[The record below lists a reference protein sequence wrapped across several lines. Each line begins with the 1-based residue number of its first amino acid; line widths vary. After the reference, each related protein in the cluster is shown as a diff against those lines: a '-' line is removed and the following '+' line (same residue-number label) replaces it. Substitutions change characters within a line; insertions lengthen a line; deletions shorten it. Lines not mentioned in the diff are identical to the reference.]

1 MTSSSANLTERID
14 ANPVN
19 RFQIRIFILCALVAF
34 LDGVDT
40 QSIGVAAPFI
50 ADALHLPKGQ
60 LGIVFSGALVGAMIG
75 ALFLGAA
82 ADRFGRKRMLIVS
95 AIVFG
100 VGTIATASAH
110 SLTSLLIWRVIA
122 GIGLGGATPCFLSLA
137 SEYAPARRRASIV
150 SLLWAAFPLGGMLGG
165 FFNSYL
171 LRFYDWHA
179 IFLLGGALPILL
191 AAVLAVAL
199 PESARFLAGREA
211 RSAALARVAA
221 QVTGDDAPVRWY
233 VDSHRAAGVSLQQ
246 LFNEGR
252 ARGTLLLSGTFF
264 LAFGTLAVVVL
275 WTPALLHAS
284 GISPADTAI
293 VIGFHGLGALIGM
306 GIVGR
311 LIERFGAAIT
321 LVPSLLV
328 GTVATAAVG
337 YVATSVVEASVAMT
351 VIGIF
356 IGIGASGAIALAVM
370 AYPAALRSTGLG
382 WSMGMGRLGQVIA
395 PIATGT
401 FVQIGASTAQTMLAV
416 AAMPLVATLLV
427 LALRA
432 SRFVQRDDT
441 AAHKASTLAGH

>member
-1 MTSSSANLTERID
+1 MTPTNANLTDRID

-19 RFQIRIFILCALVAF
+19 GYQIRIFILCALVAF

-50 ADALHLPKGQ
+50 ADTLHLAKGQ
-60 LGIVFSGALVGAMIG
+60 LGFVFSGALVGAMIG
-75 ALFLGAA
+75 ALVLGAS
-82 ADRFGRKRMLIVS
+82 ADRFGRKRVLIFS
-95 AIVFG
+95 AVVFG
-100 VGTIATASAH
+100 IGTIATAFTH
-110 SLTSLLIWRVIA
+110 SLTSLLMWRVIA
-122 GIGLGGATPCFLSLA
+122 GVGLGGATPCFLSLA
-137 SEYAPARRRASIV
+137 SEYAPARRRASII

-191 AAVLAVAL
+191 AAVLAVLL
-199 PESARFLAGREA
+199 PESARFLAGQDA
-211 RSAALARVAA
+211 TLLKLARVAEKL
-221 QVTGDDAPVRWY
+221 TGDYTPHRWR
-233 VDSHRAAGVSLQQ
+233 VETDRVTGVSLKQ
-246 LFNEGR
+246 LFHHGR

-284 GISPADTAI
+284 GISPANTAI
-293 VIGFHGLGALIGM
+293 IVGFHGLGALIGM

-321 LVPSLLV
+321 LVPSLLI
-328 GTVATAAVG
+328 GAVATAAVG
-337 YVATSVVEASVAMT
+337 YVSTSVMEASIVMT

-356 IGIGASGAIALAVM
+356 VGVGASGAIALAVM

-395 PIATGT
+395 PITTGA
-401 FVQIGASTAQTMLAV
+401 FVQVGLSTPQTMLVV
-416 AAMPLVATLLV
+416 AAMPLIAALLV
-427 LALRA
+427 LVMRA
-432 SRFVQRDDT
+432 AQFVQRDDV
-441 AAHKASTLAGH
+441 AAVKPSTFVGH